1 MKDDGFRP
9 INRADILA
17 KVQEMKIGYTRVKA
31 LRVKRFGYIDYASV
45 GGSGRPASL
54 SPTDRIVSEK
64 EYSLQEAPST
74 SASKLYEI
82 L

>member
-1 MKDDGFRP
+1 MKDDSFRP
-9 INRADILA
+9 INRAGILA

-31 LRVKRFGYIDYASV
+31 LRAKRFSDIDYAGV

-54 SPTDRIVSEK
+54 SSTDSIVSEE
-64 EYSLQEAPST
+64 EYSLQEAPLPSG
-74 SASKLYEI
+74 SKPYEI